1 MADIGA
7 NQQHWRGLWPAA
19 QCLAEFLCGNPC
31 MLAKKSCL
39 ELGSGTGL
47 VGIALGKLGARR
59 VVLTDYPSDE
69 ILMLLAENVAKNDLL
84 DVCQVKG
91 LDWQNSDSLA
101 TVLADLDSLDFLV
114 ASDVFYDV
122 CTFQPLIIT
131 VSKFFDKFPNLRF
144 YFSYAERDD
153 NWSVEDL
160 LLLNDLQARL
170 IQTRQFGDNSIQI
183 GVIYRPGE
191 MADQV
196 FCGIEGGATES
207 KLIFV
212 NADGETLGES
222 TTGGTNYNLDGIE
235 RTANNVATWVRK
247 AAQENNIRLPLK
259 GLGLGLS
266 GAEGARDNALFV
278 ECLRK
283 HHGDLFEHVFINSDA
298 VATVASAFENGGVIL
313 IAGTGSSCRVLLEN
327 GRVFGVGGWGHI
339 IGDGG
344 SGFWIALRAIRMLF
358 DEDDGME
365 TPHDST
371 DLIRELMLKHFKIED
386 KVDILE
392 HLYSKFQKSHIASF
406 TKELAKHTDDP
417 AINRLFFDAG
427 EILGRQFVVAAG
439 HLPSEARAE
448 INLVLVGSV
457 FLSWKVVRKGFVHAV
472 DGSWIPKVHIYTPS
486 DSSAIGAAILV
497 AKQADV
503 TIPRSNGAKHME
515 TISFYE

>member
-19 QCLAEFLCGNPC
+19 QSEFLCGNPC

-47 VGIALGKLGARR
+47 VGIAVGKLGAGR

-69 ILMLLAENVAKNDLL
+69 VGQIPPLLTQGSIKVAFTPFSGLSSSVFLSPALM
-84 DVCQVKG
+84 
-91 LDWQNSDSLA
+91 QNPKFLG
-101 TVLADLDSLDFLV
+101 DLDSLDFLV

-144 YFSYAERDD
+144 YFSYKFTVSR
-153 NWSVEDL
+153 
-160 LLLNDLQARL
+160 
-170 IQTRQFGDNSIQI
+170 
-183 GVIYRPGE
+183 
-191 MADQV
+191 
-196 FCGIEGGATES
+196 GATES

-427 EILGRQFVVAAG
+427 EILGRQFVVA
-439 HLPSEARAE
+439 EARAE

-457 FLSWKVVRKGFVHAV
+457 FLSWKANVSGFVHAV